1 MSCGGCHTIIA
12 VQKLAPSLQII
23 IDSSV
28 PPQTK
33 LAPLNTKIDLPE
45 LDADILKSL
54 TPGSETYSS
63 KSLKFPKP
71 NSLDSIKSEK
81 QIISRQNGMMD
92 DADSRDASEK
102 EFELLEKKC
111 EQEVEEHGM
120 VVKQITIIPENGD
133 GSNKTSL
140 DLSDSESSSSMGHSE
155 STKDTDGVGS
165 QEDDDNKDIEV
176 PREIEE
182 EALKKTENRVT
193 KFFSSFKRK
202 IIFTETTIVKTKSAG
217 KFK

>member
-12 VQKLAPSLQII
+12 VQKLAPSLQIT

-54 TPGSETYSS
+54 TPGSETFSS

-71 NSLDSIKSEK
+71 NSLDSMKSEK
-81 QIISRQNGMMD
+81 LNVCGRNEVMD
-92 DADSRDASEK
+92 DADDASEK

-111 EQEVEEHGM
+111 EQEVEDHGM
-120 VVKQITIIPENGD
+120 VVKQITIVPENGD
-133 GSNKTSL
+133 RSNKTSL

-176 PREIEE
+176 PQQLEA
-182 EALKKTENRVT
+182 EALEKTENRVT